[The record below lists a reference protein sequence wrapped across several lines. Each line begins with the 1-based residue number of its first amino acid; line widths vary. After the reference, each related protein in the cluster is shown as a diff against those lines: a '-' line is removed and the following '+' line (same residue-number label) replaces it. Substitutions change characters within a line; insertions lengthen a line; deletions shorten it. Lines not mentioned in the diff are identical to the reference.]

1 MQNLKIGEL
10 KKMGIVDGSTNIHVE
25 VKGSTVFHGSFDK
38 LDAQHKK
45 LEIKFIQILGLTAYI
60 EAE

>member
-10 KKMGIVDGSTNIHVE
+10 KKMGIVDGSTNIHIE
-25 VKGSTVFHGSFDK
+25 VKGSTVFKGRFDK

-45 LEIKFIQILGLTAYI
+45 LEIKFMHIFGLTAYI